1 MRATRRIA
9 AVDQTKITRGVNSMF
24 TRTLAA
30 SAVTLLM
37 LSTPLAGYAGK
48 SFLLNG
54 IDSKVDFSEPGKIKF
69 VEPGIDLVNIMDISD
84 PARPRTIANLPL
96 SNSLFGPPTNL
107 QVTPDEKL
115 ALVSSAMKWVQKDG
129 AWKPSPDDRLFVVDL
144 ETDPPALI
152 ATLTIGRQPSGI
164 AISAKGDLALVANR
178 ADNSI
183 SVLSINGKQVKL
195 VDVVAVGDQ
204 VAAVAIAP
212 DGKRALVVKNTTNKI
227 GVLSIDGQKVAYRED
242 LDMPVGQFPYNI
254 DIAPDGSIAIVANT
268 GNGGLSDGHAD
279 ALAII
284 DLSTSRPPYVAGY
297 VTAGDAPEAFAISP
311 TGKIAVALLLGGDV
325 LLPPDH
331 WAHSEKGSIAIFQID
346 GLKLALV
353 QQIKV
358 GGLPE
363 GVAFSPDGGFMYV
376 SNFVGKEV
384 AVYKVNGSR
393 VRDTGVRVSL
403 PGQPGSMRARAR

>member
-1 MRATRRIA
+1 
-9 AVDQTKITRGVNSMF
+9 MF
-24 TRTLAA
+24 IRTLAKCA
-30 SAVTLLM
+30 VALLMCFSAV
-37 LSTPLAGYAGK
+37 AAHAAK

-54 IDSKVDFSEPGKIKF
+54 IDTKVDFSVPGEIKF

-84 PARPRTIANLPL
+84 PARPRTVANLPL

-115 ALVSSAMKWVQKDG
+115 ALVSSAMKWIQKDG

-144 ETDPPALI
+144 EVDPPALI
-152 ATLTIGRQPSGI
+152 ATLNIGRQPSGI

-183 SVLSINGKQVKL
+183 SVLAIDGKRVTL
-195 VDVVAVGDQ
+195 VDMIEVGDQ
-204 VAAVAIAP
+204 VAAVAITP
-212 DGKRALVVKNTTNKI
+212 DGKRALVVKNTTNRI
-227 GVLSIDGQKVAYRED
+227 GVLSIDGRKVVYLEG

-254 DIAPDGSIAIVANT
+254 DISPDGGMAIVAHT

-279 ALAII
+279 ALAVI
-284 DLSTSRPPYVAGY
+284 DLSSAKPPHVAAY

-325 LLPPDH
+325 LLPVDH
-331 WAHSEKGSIAIFQID
+331 WAHADKGSIAIFRID
-346 GLKLALV
+346 GLDLTLLRK
-353 QQIKV
+353 IEV

-363 GVAFSPDGGFMYV
+363 GVAFSPDGGYMYV
-376 SNFVGKEV
+376 SNFRGQEV
-384 AVYKVNGSR
+384 AVYKVDGTL
-393 VRDTGVRVSL
+393 VKDTGVSIKL
-403 PGQPGSMRARAR
+403 PGQPGSMRGRAR